1 MLGAVLFVLSLAT
14 VPALSL
20 DVLTALFV
28 VVTIAGSVLALI
40 FSLLAARTANEAAKA
55 ALGTD

>member
-1 MLGAVLFVLSLAT
+1 MFVLSLAA